1 MGVNGWGGLCYD
13 VWDAHIGVKE
23 GPKVVFDPS
32 KNEIDVTIILFSGSI
47 FEIW

>member
-1 MGVNGWGGLCYD
+1 MGGVCYD

-23 GPKVVFDPS
+23 GPKVVFDHS
-32 KNEIDVTIILFSGSI
+32 KNEINVTIILFSGSI